1 MDQQDAAAPPTDTD
15 TDTDTDT
22 KKEKPR
28 EVKAKA
34 NESTGNSNSN
44 GNCKKTKKAAKNC
57 KSQDEGEDGDR
68 DRDTNKS
75 TVVDVNVDIDIDTD
89 ICADSDN
96 ADNADLPPEM
106 SVRGMQALVSNPHQ
120 VPLPSSLVPMGAQ
133 GQYFSSAE
141 ESQLA
146 LTPSDADHSKDRE
159 QFPQGFTD
167 INGQQ
172 VDLRRENSW
181 TLRLHQVST
190 AELAEVMSINLMAPT
205 ILNARLKGLMERT
218 SE

>member
-1 MDQQDAAAPPTDTD
+1 MDQQDAAAPP
-15 TDTDTDT
+15 TDT

-34 NESTGNSNSN
+34 NESTGNGNSN

-68 DRDTNKS
+68 DTNKS
-75 TVVDVNVDIDIDTD
+75 TVVDVNVDIDTD